1 MKHTSTARLDALE
14 KYLKRAMPSLTIYFT
29 DGTTTTADA
38 GTAIDIIKERS
49 ATVVKVEDC
58 RGGNGALADRHL
70 RGGVRMSQ
78 AKRLDSLQAL
88 VDELRLRQPARMIVT
103 LNDGR
108 RVVTDPVGAI
118 QLWRDGE
125 VAQVS
130 TERDDYA
137 ELAGVLSALS
147 ESERNN
153 QTNQQR

>member
-1 MKHTSTARLDALE
+1 
-14 KYLKRAMPSLTIYFT
+14 
-29 DGTTTTADA
+29 
-38 GTAIDIIKERS
+38 
-49 ATVVKVEDC
+49 
-58 RGGNGALADRHL
+58 
-70 RGGVRMSQ
+70 MSR